1 MKQRMGRI
9 LATFENRGD
18 RWLVLGSFGTGVFQ
32 NSVET
37 VAGIWADL
45 LLRENARFFGVFER
59 IDFAIV
65 GRDTF
70 ERFSSA
76 FQAS

>member
-1 MKQRMGRI
+1 MTQRMARI
-9 LATFENRGD
+9 LALFENRGD
-18 RWLVLGSFGTGVFQ
+18 QWLVLGSYGTGVFR

-45 LLRENARFFGVFER
+45 LIRDGARFSGVFER

-65 GRDTF
+65 GHETF
-70 ERFSSA
+70 QRFSSA
-76 FQAS
+76 FQP